1 MSIDNAKLTLKV
13 LGVLSIIFGIFGIVL
28 SVAFFSG
35 GHILGISVMNEAG
48 TAGTEGAAEAMTLA
62 GIMLVLAVFVLV
74 SAIVDILL
82 GIFSI
87 RGANNA
93 DKIGPAFVLSIIALI
108 LSVIS
113 LILSFANGIT
123 FSSVLDGIVG
133 IVFGACIF
141 WAANTIR
148 KNA

>member
-1 MSIDNAKLTLKV
+1 MNIDNAKSTLKV
-13 LGVLSIIFGIFGIVL
+13 LGVLSIIFGIFGIGL
-28 SVAFFSG
+28 AIAFFSG
-35 GHILGISVMNEAG
+35 GHILGISIMNG
-48 TAGTEGAAEAMTLA
+48 AGTEGAAEAMTLA

-74 SAIVDILL
+74 SAIVDLLL

-87 RGANNA
+87 RGANNT

-123 FSSVLDGIVG
+123 VSSVLDGIVG

-148 KNA
+148 KKR

>member
-1 MSIDNAKLTLKV
+1 
-13 LGVLSIIFGIFGIVL
+13 
-28 SVAFFSG
+28 
-35 GHILGISVMNEAG
+35 MNEAG

-62 GIMLVLAVFVLV
+62 GIMLVFAAFVLI

-93 DKIGPAFVLSIIALI
+93 DKIGPAFVLSIFALI
-108 LSVIS
+108 LTVIS

>member
-1 MSIDNAKLTLKV
+1 MSIDNAKSTLKV
-13 LGVLSIIFGIFGIVL
+13 LGVLNIIFGIFGIGL
-28 SVAFFSG
+28 AIAFYSG
-35 GHILGISVMNEAG
+35 GHILGINVMNTPGA
-48 TAGTEGAAEAMTLA
+48 EGAEQTMTLA
-62 GIMLVLAVFVLV
+62 GTMLVLAVFVLI
-74 SAIVDILL
+74 SAIVDLLL

-87 RGANNA
+87 RGANHT

-133 IVFGACIF
+133 IVFSACIF